1 MTVHPHL
8 GGLISRERQ
17 RETIARAD
25 RQRLLRGLAGKARR
39 TREAGPR
46 TREAGPGPR
55 RAWRAA
61 LLSARLRLGQRA
73 AR

>member
-1 MTVHPHL
+1 MHPYL
-8 GGLISRERQ
+8 GGLISQERQ

-25 RQRLLRGLAGKARR
+25 RQRLLRGLARQARR
-39 TREAGPR
+39 TGGTGPR
-46 TREAGPGPR
+46 PR

-61 LLSARLRLGQRA
+61 LRLPRLRPGPRA

>member
-1 MTVHPHL
+1 MHPYL

-25 RQRLLRGLAGKARR
+25 RQRLLRGLARQARR
-39 TREAGPR
+39 PEGTGFRPS
-46 TREAGPGPR
+46 

-61 LLSARLRLGQRA
+61 LRLARPRPQHRP